1 MKRCISGIIC
11 ATLVLVLLGSL
22 AATIRADDDD
32 GRKHQRR
39 RERRHGDD
47 NHNGRENLKPVVN
60 PTYADQCGACHFA
73 YQPELLPAGSWQKI
87 LDGSDDHFGE
97 SVDLEADAMVEIA
110 DYLASNA
117 ADSSPSELARKI
129 MRCLAGQTPMRITDV
144 PCFRREHHEISPR
157 VINRKSVGSLSNCIA
172 CHRTAEKGIYDDDEV
187 SIPK

>member
-22 AATIRADDDD
+22 AATVGADEDD
-32 GRKHQRR
+32 GRKHQR

-73 YQPELLPAGSWQKI
+73 YQPELLPAGSWKKI

-97 SVDLEADAMVEIA
+97 SVDLEPDAMVEIA
-110 DYLASNA
+110 GYLASNA
-117 ADSSPSELARKI
+117 ADTSPAELARKI
-129 MRCLAGQTPMRITDV
+129 IRCLDGLTPLRITEV
-144 PCFRREHHEISPR
+144 PYIRREHREVSPQ

-187 SIPK
+187 SVPK